1 MTSSASFDD
10 RYGEPDQLRD
20 QLRQLLRYRVTIALG
35 IVLGLL
41 GGLLLILLRAGH
53 YTSTGEVLVRST
65 VDPFSTFG
73 VSVDN
78 QVSMGTEQQIAL
90 SATVAARAAQA
101 LREPSHADA
110 LLEEL
115 RVSNPPHTQILRF
128 EYTAGTPKRAAQV
141 TNAFVDAYL
150 ADRKERNDATVARMT
165 SSLKQQLAPL
175 TRKNAAEAGK
185 PGSAALR
192 EQINALQKRITDF
205 ESRDTTGGDVVRK
218 AEPPERPAGPGS
230 AALIGLGL
238 MGGLVL
244 AVVLAWL
251 RAALEPRVR
260 SVSEVQ
266 GALGAPVLAILPG
279 TGADTELLEVGRVA
293 SSRAEAYRTL
303 AFQLRH
309 GDART
314 AGGTLL
320 VVAAKQDHDAE
331 ATAVNLAAA
340 FAEAGEDVLL
350 VDATAS
356 TPGLAARLPLLTEDS
371 GDDAASLRLLDGRA
385 VVDAGTAGRITL
397 CPDRRGATTGD
408 IPMSPMVARALSCAA
423 SGTSSVVVTRPLLE
437 HADGLAV
444 AQRVDG
450 VLIVGGVEHT
460 RRDDLRQVRELISCS
475 GGRIVGAVL
484 CRGTRRSLLRGVLAG
499 GWWPGE
505 RGSSAMPAARA
516 DGAGALPAAAPH
528 SGGEMQE
535 ELIPQPQQ
543 SSSAQDDTL
552 STSKG

>member
-1 MTSSASFDD
+1 MTSSTSFDD

-41 GGLLLILLRAGH
+41 GGVLLILLRAGH
-53 YTSTGEVLVRST
+53 YTATGEVLVRST

-73 VSVDN
+73 VSIDN
-78 QVSMGTEQQIAL
+78 QVSMGTEQQIAR

-110 LLEEL
+110 LLGEL
-115 RVSNPPHTQILRF
+115 RVSNPPHTQVLRF
-128 EYTAGTPKRAAQV
+128 EYTAGTPERAARV
-141 TNAFVDAYL
+141 THAFVEAYL
-150 ADRKERNDATVARMT
+150 ADRKERTDATVMRMT
-165 SSLKQQLAPL
+165 SALKQQLAAL
-175 TRKNAAEAGK
+175 TRQNTAQAGRA
-185 PGSAALR
+185 GNAALR
-192 EQINALQKRITDF
+192 EQINSLQKRITDF
-205 ESRDTTGGDVVRK
+205 QSRDTTGGDVVRK
-218 AEPPERPAGPGS
+218 PEPPEHPAGPGP

-251 RAALEPRVR
+251 RSVLEPRIR

-266 GALGAPVLAILPG
+266 GALDAPVLAVLPG
-279 TGADTELLEVGRVA
+279 TGPDSELLEVGRIA

-303 AFQLRH
+303 AFRLRH
-309 GDART
+309 GDAPT

-320 VVAAKQDHDAE
+320 VVAAKQDRDAE

-340 FAEAGEDVLL
+340 LAESGEDVLL

-356 TPGLAARLPLLTEDS
+356 TPGLAARLPLLTEDA
-371 GDDAASLRLLDGRA
+371 GDDAASLRLLDGKV
-385 VVDAGTAGRITL
+385 VVDAGTAGRIAL
-397 CPDRRGATTGD
+397 CPDRRGSTTGD
-408 IPMSPMVARALSCAA
+408 IPMSPMVARVLSATA
-423 SGTSSVVVTRPLLE
+423 SGTSSIVVTRPLLD
-437 HADGLAV
+437 HSDGLAV

-450 VLIVGGVEHT
+450 VLVVGGLEHT
-460 RRDDLRQVRELISCS
+460 RRDDLRQVRELIGCS

-484 CRGTRRSLLRGVLAG
+484 CAGTRRSLLSGVLDGVRRPA
-499 GWWPGE
+499 E
-505 RGSSAMPAARA
+505 RRCS
-516 DGAGALPAAAPH
+516 ALPAA
-528 SGGEMQE
+528 E

>member
-41 GGLLLILLRAGH
+41 GGLLLMLLRAGN
-53 YTSTGEVLVRST
+53 YTSTGEVLVRPT
-65 VDPFSTFG
+65 VDPFSTMG
-73 VSVDN
+73 VSVDG

-90 SATVAARAAQA
+90 SATVAARAAKS
-101 LREPSHADA
+101 LREPSRADA

-128 EYTAGTPKRAAQV
+128 EYTAGTAKRAARV

-150 ADRKERNDATVARMT
+150 ADRKERTEATAARMKST
-165 SSLKQQLAPL
+165 LKRQIAPL
-175 TRKNAAEAGK
+175 TMKNTAEGGK
-185 PGSAALR
+185 PGSPAVR
-192 EQINALQKRITDF
+192 EQINALQKRISDL
-205 ESRDTTGGDVVRK
+205 EARDTSGGDVVRK
-218 AEPPERPAGPGS
+218 AEPPKHPAGPGPGT
-230 AALIGLGL
+230 LIGLGL
-238 MGGLVL
+238 LGGLVL

-251 RAALEPRVR
+251 RSVLEPRAR
-260 SVSEVQ
+260 SVGEVQ
-266 GALGAPVLAILPG
+266 GALGAPVLAVIPG
-279 TGADTELLEVGRVA
+279 TGTDSELLEVGRVA

-303 AFQLRH
+303 AFHLRH
-309 GDART
+309 GDARM

-320 VVAAKQDHDAE
+320 VVAPKQDHDDE

-356 TPGLAARLPLLTEDS
+356 TPGLAARLPLRTEDL
-371 GDDAASLRLLDGRA
+371 GDDADQPRLLDGRV

-397 CPDRRGATTGD
+397 SPDRRGVTNGD
-408 IPMSPMVARALSCAA
+408 IPMSPMVARVLSAAA
-423 SGTSSVVVTRPLLE
+423 SGRSAVVVTRPLLE

-444 AQRVDG
+444 AQRADG
-450 VLIVGGVEHT
+450 VLIVGGIEHT

-475 GGRIVGAVL
+475 GGRIVGAVF
-484 CRGTRRSLLRGVLAG
+484 CMGTRRSLLRGALDRVRRLQ
-499 GWWPGE
+499 E
-505 RGSSAMPAARA
+505 RGSSTMPAARA
-516 DGAGALPAAAPH
+516 EGAEGLTVAARH
-528 SGGEMQE
+528 GGGETQE
-535 ELIPQPQQ
+535 VISRSQQ

-552 STSKG
+552 TASKG